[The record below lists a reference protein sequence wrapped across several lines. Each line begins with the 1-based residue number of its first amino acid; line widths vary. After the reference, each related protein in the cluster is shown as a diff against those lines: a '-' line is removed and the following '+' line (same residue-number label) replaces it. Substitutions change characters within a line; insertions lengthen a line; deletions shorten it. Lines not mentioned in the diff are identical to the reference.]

1 MVKVKFMDVDC
12 SIEWQQYQQ
21 GGVAIQ
27 LWCEDG
33 PMGKA
38 TVCMPEYPL
47 GENQVI
53 IKDYAENAGMLKA
66 LVDAGVVKDTGN
78 VAPSGYIVGNVCD
91 LLVKPE

>member
-1 MVKVKFMDVDC
+1 MNKVMFLGEEC
-12 SIEWQQYQQ
+12 TIEFQQYAE
-21 GGVAIQ
+21 GGVAMQ
-27 LWCEDG
+27 LWSDDG

-38 TVCMPEYPL
+38 TVCIPGYPL

-66 LVDAGVVKDTGN
+66 LVDAGIVRDTGK
-78 VAPSGYIVGNVCD
+78 VAPSGYVVGNVCD